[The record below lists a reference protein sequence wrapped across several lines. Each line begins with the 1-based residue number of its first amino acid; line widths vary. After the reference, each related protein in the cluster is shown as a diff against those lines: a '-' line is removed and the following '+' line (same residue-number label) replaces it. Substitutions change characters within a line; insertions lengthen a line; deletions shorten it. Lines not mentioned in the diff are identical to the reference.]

1 MYPVVVIA
9 YIDDLEA
16 TLNCLK
22 QWREGWK
29 EVKKELGA
37 PGVFTAAGLLF
48 GKDTSRSVMLA
59 LCVGEVLSPADS
71 RKLIQLHLCGE
82 SGAGIEMCT
91 CMRVWLSS
99 TDAM

>member
-1 MYPVVVIA
+1 M
-9 YIDDLEA
+9 DDLEA

-22 QWREGWK
+22 QWREGWQ
-29 EVKKELGA
+29 EVQKQLGA
-37 PGVFTAAGLLF
+37 PNMVSPAGLLF

-59 LCVGEVLSPADS
+59 LCMGEVLSPADS

-82 SGAGIEMCT
+82 IGAGIAMCT
-91 CMRVWLSS
+91 CIHAWLSS